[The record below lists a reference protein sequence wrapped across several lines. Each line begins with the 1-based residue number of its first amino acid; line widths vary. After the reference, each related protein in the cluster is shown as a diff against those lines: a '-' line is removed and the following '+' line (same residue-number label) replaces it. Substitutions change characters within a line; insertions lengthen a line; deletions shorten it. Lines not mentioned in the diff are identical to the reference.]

1 MKDHNQPFRL
11 QSMRFFLLSCL
22 LLASPVIFA
31 EVYKV
36 IDEDGNVTYT
46 DQAPDSSAVPVTLKG
61 LSIISPQMP
70 APSATEDKE
79 SAGAE
84 GDPDD
89 AETSIRKL
97 KKGYRDFAIV
107 SPAPDQT
114 FWGTENTVPIGWGTR
129 FALQPGMKAVI
140 YIDGEAREETASSM
154 INLDKVWRGTHEVYA
169 ELVDGQNRIVATT
182 SKVTFHMKQYS
193 TQFNARRNQGG

>member
-11 QSMRFFLLSCL
+11 QFLRFFLLSCL
-22 LLASPVIFA
+22 LVASPVIFA

-36 IDEDGNVTYT
+36 TDEDGNVTYT
-46 DQAPDSSAVPVTLKG
+46 DRAPDLSAVPVKLKG
-61 LSIISPQMP
+61 LSIISPQKP

-79 SAGAE
+79 AAGAE

-89 AETSIRKL
+89 AVTSIRKL

-114 FWGTENTVPIGWGTR
+114 FRGTENTVPIGWNTR
-129 FALQPGMKAVI
+129 YALQPGMKAVI
-140 YIDGEAREETASSM
+140 YLDGEMREETASSM
-154 INLDKVWRGTHEVYA
+154 VNLDKVWRGTHEVYA
-169 ELVDGQNRIVATT
+169 KLIDGRNRIIATT
-182 SKVTFHMKQYS
+182 GKVTFHMKQS
-193 TQFNARRNQGG
+193 SSQFNARRNQGG